1 MKEIIDFELSGL
13 LLLLLIPIGI
23 MIYFLLRLV
32 KINILNNRFN
42 KRNKNYFILFE
53 IIIWLVFGVWALKLT
68 FSGTYYYSFLVLAIL
83 AILLLLIGWFILKDF
98 VAGVIL
104 KLSDNYQKGQ
114 FFRLN
119 NIEGHIA
126 KINYLHMNI
135 KQGNDEVIK
144 IPFSKI
150 LGSVHHKSSID
161 DKTKPYKIKLTV
173 NKKESLD
180 STRDSIRKTILLSA
194 GVNIKREPLITV
206 MESSEKEWLFEITY
220 FILDEQYCELIEN
233 NLRSV
238 F

>member
-1 MKEIIDFELSGL
+1 MKELINFELSGL
-13 LLLLLIPIGI
+13 LLLLLIPIGV
-23 MIYFLLRLV
+23 MIYFVLRLV

-53 IIIWLVFGVWALKLT
+53 IVVWLVFGVWALKLT

-83 AILLLLIGWFILKDF
+83 VILLLLIGWFILKDF
-98 VAGVIL
+98 VAGLVL
-104 KLSDNYQKGQ
+104 KLSDNFQEGQ

-126 KINYLHMNI
+126 QINYLHINI
-135 KQGNDEVIK
+135 KQHNDEIIK
-144 IPFSKI
+144 IPFSKV
-150 LGSVHHKSSID
+150 LGSIHHKSSID
-161 DKTKPYKIKLTV
+161 DKTKQYKIKLTV
-173 NKKESLD
+173 KKKESLD
-180 STRDSIRKTILLSA
+180 NTRDSIRKTILLSA

-206 MESSEKEWLFEITY
+206 IESSEKEWLFEITY

-238 F
+238 Y